1 MTFVINTNSSASL
14 ARFNLGQN
22 NQNLR
27 KSMTRLSSGQKI
39 VNPRDDAGGFA
50 VATKLEGSVARSEK
64 VLHNISNAMSFLEVQ
79 DGILEGAGSII
90 DRMSELKSLYND
102 VIMSSAD
109 KENYDKEFRGLQVQL
124 YNLSQVKYNGISLC
138 ARFTEKNGSTD
149 TLFEGTVSQSNKIMV
164 QMNPS
169 GDESVVASISK
180 SSLLSAVTI
189 HATTLEAVSYGDADP
204 SALKFRL
211 ANSTTTGTGA
221 ERVIQLSEIS
231 VGVIAQALEN
241 VETLRAE
248 NGAVMSQLRNGYEN
262 LSSQKTN
269 MRQGYSRIM
278 DVDIASESTRLAKY
292 NVLTQS
298 SASML
303 AQANT
308 LSEVALILMR

>member
-1 MTFVINTNSSASL
+1 MTFVINTNSAASQ

-22 NQNLR
+22 NNNLR
-27 KSMTRLSSGQKI
+27 NSMTRLSSGQK
-39 VNPRDDAGGFA
+39 VVSPRDDAGGFA
-50 VATKLEGSVARSEK
+50 VATKLEGNVSRSEK
-64 VLHNISNAMSFLEVQ
+64 VLHNIANAMSFLEVQ
-79 DGILEGAGSII
+79 DGILEGAGAIL

-138 ARFTEKNGSTD
+138 ARFTEKNGNTE
-149 TLFEGTVSQSNKIMV
+149 TLFEGPASQTNKMMV
-164 QMNPS
+164 QLNAS
-169 GDESVVASISK
+169 GDESNVASISK

-189 HATTLEAVSYGDADP
+189 HAGTLEAETYDSADP
-204 SALKFRL
+204 SNLKFRL
-211 ANSTTTGTGA
+211 ANASITGSGA
-221 ERVIQLSEIS
+221 ERVITLGEIS

-241 VETLRAE
+241 VATLRAE
-248 NGAVMSQLRNGYEN
+248 NGAGMSQLRNGYDN
-262 LSSQKTN
+262 LLAQKTN
-269 MRQGYSRIM
+269 MAQGFSRIM

-308 LSEVALILMR
+308 LSEVVLILMR